1 MSGNSE
7 HSFQEVADRYML
19 DHCYYPLV
27 LSDSLVFDRP
37 FRMIVSPISDARRTA
52 RLHKMLYSIMH
63 LVIGFHTLQNL
74 HGLKSIEI

>member
-1 MSGNSE
+1 MSGNSD

-37 FRMIVSPISDARRTA
+37 FKMIVSPMSDAKI
-52 RLHKMLYSIMH
+52 LLSVFILYRIYMA
-63 LVIGFHTLQNL
+63 
-74 HGLKSIEI
+74 